1 MRRSKE
7 ACDGR
12 NIDAGDGKFALEKNA
27 VTKRF
32 TAWMDTYSPASAG
45 RARRSESETQR
56 APPYRVHESASPP
69 PRAAGR
75 RGALCRSANSA
86 ASHQN
91 RLGAGTGARREGRR
105 RPRACRPGRSSPP
118 PMNRSARPQAPTL
131 TPCWGGRCLVAG
143 LGCVCV
149 PPCF

>member
-1 MRRSKE
+1 VRRSKE

-12 NIDAGDGKFALEKNA
+12 NIDAGDGKFAWRK
-27 VTKRF
+27 TPSRSGSRRGWTR
-32 TAWMDTYSPASAG
+32 TAQL
-45 RARRSESETQR
+45 ARDEHAAQSQR